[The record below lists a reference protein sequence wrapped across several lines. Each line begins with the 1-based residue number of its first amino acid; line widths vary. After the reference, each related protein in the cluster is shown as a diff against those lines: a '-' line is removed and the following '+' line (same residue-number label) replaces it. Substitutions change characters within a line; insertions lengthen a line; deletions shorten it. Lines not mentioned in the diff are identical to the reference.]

1 MCILL
6 QLHND
11 VNCNETRMGGWN
23 ERGMQIIDHAGADH
37 LDHEPKDAPTAATMQ
52 L

>member
-11 VNCNETRMGGWN
+11 VNCNETRMGDWN
-23 ERGMQIIDHAGADH
+23 ERRMQKFDHAGGGH
-37 LDHEPKDAPTAATMQ
+37 LHHEPKGAPTAATMQ